1 VGTTPF
7 ELSYDSNGGSDIQ
20 SRKFTEATDVNFD
33 DPDYIPTLEGYTFT
47 GWYADKDLVTRLNG
61 TVKVSD
67 SMTVYAGWKEETKK
81 VTLTLVYDPLWQY
94 IGVGTPDVKIEMTEG
109 TEVDLETLTIPDHE
123 DDAKVSWYEES
134 GDVSTV
140 IKSPFVMNSDKTIY
154 AGASIGGST
163 GPKETESEEPAV
175 TKPFYLSYNT
185 NGGSYI
191 NTRKFTETTAV
202 DFEDENYIP
211 TREGYTFTGWYTTS
225 DLQTRLT
232 GKVDVSKDMTVWAG
246 WKLKTVETERQTE
259 PTTETAAK
267 SATESTTKSATESE
281 TESETESTTDS
292 TIDSTTKSATGDKIR
307 AASARATNSSDSGT
321 ESPKTGDQSNLS
333 FWFVLLL
340 ISGLEIIVTMICKK
354 RHAGR

>member
-1 VGTTPF
+1 
-7 ELSYDSNGGSDIQ
+7 
-20 SRKFTEATDVNFD
+20 
-33 DPDYIPTLEGYTFT
+33 
-47 GWYADKDLVTRLNG
+47 
-61 TVKVSD
+61 
-67 SMTVYAGWKEETKK
+67 
-81 VTLTLVYDPLWQY
+81 
-94 IGVGTPDVKIEMTEG
+94 
-109 TEVDLETLTIPDHE
+109 
-123 DDAKVSWYEES
+123 
-134 GDVSTV
+134 
-140 IKSPFVMNSDKTIY
+140 
-154 AGASIGGST
+154 
-163 GPKETESEEPAV
+163 V
-175 TKPFYLSYNT
+175 TKTFYLTYNT

-191 NTRKFTETTAV
+191 NTRKFTETTTV

-211 TREGYTFTGWYTTS
+211 NREGYTFTGWYTTS

-259 PTTETAAK
+259 PTTESAAK

-321 ESPKTGDQSNLS
+321 ESPKTGDQSNLNL
-333 FWFVLLL
+333 WFVLLL